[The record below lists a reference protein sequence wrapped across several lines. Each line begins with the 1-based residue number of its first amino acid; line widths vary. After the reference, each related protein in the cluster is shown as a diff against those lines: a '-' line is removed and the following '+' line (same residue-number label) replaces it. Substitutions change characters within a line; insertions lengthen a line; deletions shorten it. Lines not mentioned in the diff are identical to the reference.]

1 MAEADTAAPRNVLAD
16 RWARLASHERVVAV
30 GVAAIGVML
39 VLHGINSATVDGR
52 FLHVDMEQ
60 NLPTWARSLL
70 YAAAAVACLVTARHG
85 ASDRRTWLAL
95 GLFMAAFSLDDVV
108 MGHEWLE
115 SQGEGHAL
123 ITIWEPLAA
132 VAVLWVFSA
141 AFRRLGSPQR
151 GLILLAGVALVLG
164 QACSSLGDR
173 VDAHS
178 AIVALSCLEQSF
190 EAMVGIFV
198 LAAAWEP
205 ARAAVRR
212 WAYASAA
219 SLS

>member
-1 MAEADTAAPRNVLAD
+1 MTRVDALGSPSLGN
-16 RWARLASHERVVAV
+16 RWSRLAAHERVVAV
-30 GVAAIGVML
+30 GMAAIAVAL

-70 YAAAAVACLVTARHG
+70 YAAAAAACLVVARRG
-85 ASDRRTWLAL
+85 ASHRGIWLGL

-115 SQGEGHAL
+115 DQGEGHAL

-132 VAVLWVFSA
+132 VLVLWAFGA
-141 AFRRLGSPQR
+141 AFRRFGQPQR
-151 GLILLAGVALVLG
+151 GLVLLAGVSLVAG
-164 QACSSLGDR
+164 QACSSLGER
-173 VDAHS
+173 VHAH
-178 AIVALSCLEQSF
+178 AEIVALSCLEQSF
-190 EAMVGIFV
+190 EALVGIFV

-205 ARAAVRR
+205 ARAALRR
-212 WAYASAA
+212 WAYASAD